1 MLPKKEYYGDMKK
14 RYWTTLP
21 FLLIST
27 LCGDDNTFLSG
38 EKQEILRQQQS
49 QYESEHE
56 KLRTN
61 WIAPL
66 HLNASY
72 SYDKSAT
79 GDYHSDTENL
89 SASISQ
95 EIFRSGGIMYQIAYA
110 DAKKQSESIAYQ
122 QQIAMLNQQLFTT
135 LLAYQKNSVL
145 VEQSQKRLDNKE
157 IEIFIKR
164 QLYDAGKV
172 DITELNNAFMAK
184 SNELKT
190 LISFKYALSEQRL
203 EIAKISDITPE
214 TFPIPRFEMI
224 AKEQY
229 LSRQFDVQYAQAQ
242 SDTFKNLSAVT
253 ATNYLPSIALNG
265 SVGYR
270 NYDPKELSGAYKG
283 DYYSAGVQLTLPL
296 VYNASAT
303 IQEAQAIYL
312 KEAAKTAD
320 KKRELNAQYAQVF
333 EKIKSYQEYIA
344 ITSKNLIL
352 YDELIGVLQAGVNA
366 GTKTGY
372 DLQTLK
378 NTKAIEELEMKI
390 NEINI
395 QIEFAKLHFAL
406 HSSKENL

>member
-1 MLPKKEYYGDMKK
+1 MKK
-14 RYWTTLP
+14 QYITILP
-21 FLLIST
+21 FLVLT
-27 LCGDDNTFLSG
+27 NLCGADDALLSG
-38 EKQEILRQQQS
+38 EKQEILRLQHDM
-49 QYESEHE
+49 YEFEHE

-66 HLNASY
+66 NLNASY

-79 GDYHSDTENL
+79 GDYHSDTKNL

-95 EIFRSGGIMYQIAYA
+95 DIFRSGGIMYQIRYA

-122 QQIAMLNQQLFTT
+122 QQIGALNQQLFTA
-135 LLAYQKNSVL
+135 LLTYQKNSVL

-172 DITELNNAFMAK
+172 DITELNNAFMEK

-190 LISFKYALSEQRL
+190 LISLKYALSEQRL

-224 AKEQY
+224 AKEQF
-229 LSRQFDVQYAQAQ
+229 LSRQFDLQYAQAQ
-242 SDTFKNLSAVT
+242 SDTLKNLSEVT
-253 ATNYLPSIALNG
+253 ATNYLPRVALNAD
-265 SVGYR
+265 VGYR
-270 NYDPKELSGAYKG
+270 NYDPKELSGAYNG
-283 DYYSAGVQLTLPL
+283 NYYSAGFQLTLPL

-303 IQEAQAIYL
+303 IQEAQATYL

-320 KKRELNAQYAQVF
+320 KKRELNAQYAQVL
-333 EKIKSYQEYIA
+333 EKIQSYRDYIS

-378 NTKAIEELEMKI
+378 NTKTIEELEIKI

-406 HSSKENL
+406 HPSKENL

>member
-1 MLPKKEYYGDMKK
+1 MKK
-14 RYWTTLP
+14 RYLAIFP
-21 FLLIST
+21 LLLMTNLWS
-27 LCGDDNTFLSG
+27 GDDALLSG
-38 EKQEILRQQQS
+38 EKQEILRQQKEI
-49 QYESEHE
+49 YEFEHE

-66 HLNASY
+66 NLNASY

-95 EIFRSGGIMYQIAYA
+95 DIFRSGGIMYQIRYA

-122 QQIAMLNQQLFTT
+122 QQIAALNQQLFLA
-135 LLAYQKNSVL
+135 LLTYQKNSVL
-145 VEQSQKRLDNKE
+145 LEQSQKRLDNKE

-172 DITELNNAFMAK
+172 DITELNNAFMEK

-190 LISFKYALSEQRL
+190 LISLKYALSEQRF
-203 EIAKISDITPE
+203 EIAKISDITPD

-229 LSRQFDVQYAQAQ
+229 LSGQFDLQYAQAQ
-242 SDTFKNLSAVT
+242 SDTLKNLSEVT
-253 ATNYLPSIALNG
+253 ATNYLPSIALNAD
-265 SVGYR
+265 VGYR
-270 NYDPKELSGAYKG
+270 NYDPKELSGAYNG
-283 DYYSAGVQLTLPL
+283 NYYSAGFQLTLPL

-303 IQEAQAIYL
+303 IQEAQAAYL

-333 EKIKSYQEYIA
+333 EKIQSYRDTIS
-344 ITSKNLIL
+344 ITTKNLLL
-352 YDELIGVLQAGVNA
+352 YDELIRVLQAGVNA

-378 NTKAIEELEMKI
+378 NTKMIEELEIKI

-406 HSSKENL
+406 HPSKENL

>member
-1 MLPKKEYYGDMKK
+1 MTNLYG
-14 RYWTTLP
+14 
-21 FLLIST
+21 
-27 LCGDDNTFLSG
+27 GDDALLSG

-49 QYESEHE
+49 IYESEHE

-66 HLNASY
+66 NLNASY

-79 GDYHSDTENL
+79 GDYHSDTENI

-95 EIFRSGGIMYQIAYA
+95 DIFRSGGIMYQIRYA
-110 DAKKQSESIAYQ
+110 DAKKQSETIAYQ
-122 QQIAMLNQQLFTT
+122 QQIAALNQQLFLA
-135 LLAYQKNSVL
+135 LLTYQKNGTL

-190 LISFKYALSEQRL
+190 LISLKYALSEQRL
-203 EIAKISDITPE
+203 EIAKISDLTPE

-224 AKEQY
+224 AKEHY
-229 LSRQFDVQYAQAQ
+229 MSNQFDLQYAQAQ
-242 SDTFKNLSAVT
+242 SDTLKNFSEVT

-270 NYDPKELSGAYKG
+270 NYDPKELSGDYRG

-303 IQEAQAIYL
+303 IQEAQATYL

-333 EKIKSYQEYIA
+333 EKIQSYRDYIA
-344 ITSKNLIL
+344 ITTKNLIL
-352 YDELIGVLQAGVNA
+352 YDELIRALQAGVNV

-372 DLQTLK
+372 DLQTLQ
-378 NTKAIEELEMKI
+378 NTKTIEELEIKI

-395 QIEFAKLHFAL
+395 QIELAKLHFSL
-406 HSSKENL
+406 NTSKELR

>member
-1 MLPKKEYYGDMKK
+1 MKK
-14 RYWTTLP
+14 RYLAIFP
-21 FLLIST
+21 LLLMT
-27 LCGDDNTFLSG
+27 NLCGSDDALLSG
-38 EKQEILRQQQS
+38 EKQEILRQQKEI
-49 QYESEHE
+49 YEFEYE

-66 HLNASY
+66 NLNASY

-95 EIFRSGGIMYQIAYA
+95 DIFRSGGIMYQIAYA
-110 DAKKQSESIAYQ
+110 DAKKQSETIAYQ
-122 QQIAMLNQQLFTT
+122 QHIATLNQQLFTA
-135 LLAYQKNSVL
+135 LLTYQKNNAL
-145 VEQSQKRLDNKE
+145 LEQSQKRLDNKE

-172 DITELNNAFMAK
+172 DITELNNAFMEK

-190 LISFKYALSEQRL
+190 LISLKYALSEQRL
-203 EIAKISDITPE
+203 EIAKISDITPD
-214 TFPIPRFEMI
+214 TFPIPRFELI
-224 AKEQY
+224 NKEQY
-229 LSRQFDVQYAQAQ
+229 LSSQFDLQYAQAQ
-242 SDTFKNLSAVT
+242 SDTLKNLSEVT
-253 ATNYLPSIALNG
+253 ATNYLPSIALNAD
-265 SVGYR
+265 VGYR
-270 NYDPKELSGAYKG
+270 NYDPKELNGAYRG

-303 IQEAQAIYL
+303 IQEAQATYL

-320 KKRELNAQYAQVF
+320 KKRELNSEYAQVF
-333 EKIKSYQEYIA
+333 EKIQSYRDTIS

-378 NTKAIEELEMKI
+378 NTKAIEELEIKI

-406 HSSKENL
+406 HPSKENL

>member
-1 MLPKKEYYGDMKK
+1 MKK
-14 RYWTTLP
+14 RYLAIFP
-21 FLLIST
+21 LLLMT
-27 LCGDDNTFLSG
+27 NLCGSDDALLSG
-38 EKQEILRQQQS
+38 EKQEILRQQKEI
-49 QYESEHE
+49 YEFEYE

-66 HLNASY
+66 NLNASY

-95 EIFRSGGIMYQIAYA
+95 DIFRSGGIMYQIAYA
-110 DAKKQSESIAYQ
+110 DAKKQSETIAYQ
-122 QQIAMLNQQLFTT
+122 QHIATLNQQLFTA
-135 LLAYQKNSVL
+135 LLTYQKNNAL
-145 VEQSQKRLDNKE
+145 LEQSQKRLDNKE

-172 DITELNNAFMAK
+172 DITELNNAFMEK

-190 LISFKYALSEQRL
+190 LISLKYALSEQRL
-203 EIAKISDITPE
+203 EIAKISDITPD
-214 TFPIPRFEMI
+214 TFPIPRFELI
-224 AKEQY
+224 NKKQY
-229 LSRQFDVQYAQAQ
+229 LSSQFDLQYAQAQ
-242 SDTFKNLSAVT
+242 SDTLKNLSEVT
-253 ATNYLPSIALNG
+253 ATNYLPSIALNAD
-265 SVGYR
+265 VGYR
-270 NYDPKELSGAYKG
+270 NYDPKELNGAYRG

-303 IQEAQAIYL
+303 IQEAQATYL

-320 KKRELNAQYAQVF
+320 KKRELNSEYAQVF
-333 EKIKSYQEYIA
+333 EKIQSYRDTIS

-378 NTKAIEELEMKI
+378 NTKAIEELEIKI

-406 HSSKENL
+406 HPSKENL

>member
-1 MLPKKEYYGDMKK
+1 MKK
-14 RYWTTLP
+14 RYLAIFP
-21 FLLIST
+21 LLLMT
-27 LCGDDNTFLSG
+27 NLCGSDDALLSG
-38 EKQEILRQQQS
+38 EKQEILRQQKEI
-49 QYESEHE
+49 YEFEYE

-66 HLNASY
+66 NLNASY

-95 EIFRSGGIMYQIAYA
+95 DIFRSGGIMYQIAYA
-110 DAKKQSESIAYQ
+110 DAKKQSETIAYQ
-122 QQIAMLNQQLFTT
+122 QHIATLNQQLFTA
-135 LLAYQKNSVL
+135 LLTYQKNNAL
-145 VEQSQKRLDNKE
+145 LEQSQKRLDNKE

-172 DITELNNAFMAK
+172 DITELNNAFMEK

-190 LISFKYALSEQRL
+190 LISLKYALSEQRL
-203 EIAKISDITPE
+203 EIAKISDITPD
-214 TFPIPRFEMI
+214 TFPIPRFELI
-224 AKEQY
+224 NKEQY
-229 LSRQFDVQYAQAQ
+229 LSSQFDLQYAQAQ
-242 SDTFKNLSAVT
+242 SDTLKNLSEVT
-253 ATNYLPSIALNG
+253 ATNYLPSIALNAD
-265 SVGYR
+265 VGYR
-270 NYDPKELSGAYKG
+270 NYDPKELNGAYRG

-303 IQEAQAIYL
+303 IQEAQATYL

-333 EKIKSYQEYIA
+333 EKIQSYRDTIS

-372 DLQTLK
+372 DLQTLT
-378 NTKAIEELEMKI
+378 NTKAIEELEIKI

-406 HSSKENL
+406 HPSKENL

>member
-1 MLPKKEYYGDMKK
+1 MKK
-14 RYWTTLP
+14 RYLAIFP
-21 FLLIST
+21 LLLMT
-27 LCGDDNTFLSG
+27 NLCGSDDALLSG
-38 EKQEILRQQQS
+38 EKQEILRQQKEI
-49 QYESEHE
+49 YEFEYE

-66 HLNASY
+66 NLNASY

-95 EIFRSGGIMYQIAYA
+95 DIFRSGGIMYQIAYA
-110 DAKKQSESIAYQ
+110 DAKKQSETIAYQ
-122 QQIAMLNQQLFTT
+122 QHIATLNQQLFTA
-135 LLAYQKNSVL
+135 LLTYQKNNAL
-145 VEQSQKRLDNKE
+145 LEQSQKRLDNKE

-172 DITELNNAFMAK
+172 DITELNNAFMEK

-190 LISFKYALSEQRL
+190 LISLKYALSEQRL
-203 EIAKISDITPE
+203 EIAKISDITPD
-214 TFPIPRFEMI
+214 TFPIPRFELI
-224 AKEQY
+224 NKEQY
-229 LSRQFDVQYAQAQ
+229 LSSQFDLQYAQAQ
-242 SDTFKNLSAVT
+242 SDTLKNLSEVT
-253 ATNYLPSIALNG
+253 ATNYLPSIALNAD
-265 SVGYR
+265 VGYR
-270 NYDPKELSGAYKG
+270 NYDPKELNGAYRG

-303 IQEAQAIYL
+303 IQEAQATYL

-333 EKIKSYQEYIA
+333 EKIQSYRDTIS

-378 NTKAIEELEMKI
+378 NTKAIEELEIKI

-406 HSSKENL
+406 HPSKENL

>member
-1 MLPKKEYYGDMKK
+1 MKK
-14 RYWTTLP
+14 RYLATLP
-21 FLLIST
+21 LLLMT
-27 LCGDDNTFLSG
+27 NLCGGDDALLSA
-38 EKQEILRQQQS
+38 EKQEILRQQHDI
-49 QYESEHE
+49 YEFEHE

-66 HLNASY
+66 NLNASY

-95 EIFRSGGIMYQIAYA
+95 DIFRSGGIMYQIAYA
-110 DAKKQSESIAYQ
+110 DAKKQSETIAYR
-122 QQIAMLNQQLFTT
+122 QQIGALNQQLFTA
-135 LLAYQKNSVL
+135 LLTYQKNSAL
-145 VEQSQKRLDNKE
+145 LEQSQKRLDNKE

-164 QLYDAGKV
+164 QLYDAGKT
-172 DITELNNAFMAK
+172 DITELNNAFMEK
-184 SNELKT
+184 SSELKT
-190 LISFKYALSEQRL
+190 LISLKYALSEQRL
-203 EIAKISDITPE
+203 EIAKISDITPD
-214 TFPIPRFEMI
+214 TFAIPRFEMI

-229 LSRQFDVQYAQAQ
+229 LSRQFDLQYAQAQ
-242 SDTFKNLSAVT
+242 SDTLKNLTEVT
-253 ATNYLPSIALNG
+253 ATNYLPSIALNAD
-265 SVGYR
+265 VGYR
-270 NYDPKELSGAYKG
+270 NYDPKELSGAYRG
-283 DYYSAGVQLTLPL
+283 DYYSAGVQLTMPL

-303 IQEAQAIYL
+303 IQEAQATYL

-320 KKRELNAQYAQVF
+320 KKRELNAQYTQVF
-333 EKIKSYQEYIA
+333 EKIQSYRDTIS

-352 YDELIGVLQAGVNA
+352 YDELIGILQAGVNA

-378 NTKAIEELEMKI
+378 NTKAIEELEIKI

>member
-1 MLPKKEYYGDMKK
+1 MKK
-14 RYWTTLP
+14 RYLAIFP
-21 FLLIST
+21 LLLMT
-27 LCGDDNTFLSG
+27 NLCGSDDALLSG
-38 EKQEILRQQQS
+38 EKQEILRQQKEI
-49 QYESEHE
+49 YEFQHE

-66 HLNASY
+66 NINASY
-72 SYDKSAT
+72 SYDKSAA

-95 EIFRSGGIMYQIAYA
+95 DIFRSGGIIYQIAYA
-110 DAKKQSESIAYQ
+110 DAKKQSETIAYQ
-122 QQIAMLNQQLFTT
+122 QQIAMLNQQLFTA
-135 LLAYQKNSVL
+135 LLTYQKNSAL

-172 DITELNNAFMAK
+172 DITELNNAFMEK

-190 LISFKYALSEQRL
+190 LISLKYTLSEQRL
-203 EIAKISDITPE
+203 EIAKISNITPE
-214 TFPIPRFEMI
+214 TFTIPRFEMI

-229 LSRQFDVQYAQAQ
+229 LSRQFDLQYAQAQ
-242 SDTFKNLSAVT
+242 SDTLKNLSEVT
-253 ATNYLPSIALNG
+253 ATNYLPSIALNAD
-265 SVGYR
+265 VGYR

-283 DYYSAGVQLTLPL
+283 DYYSAGLQLTMPL

-303 IQEAQAIYL
+303 IQEAQASYL

-320 KKRELNAQYAQVF
+320 KKRELNAEYAQVF
-333 EKIKSYQEYIA
+333 EKIQSYRDYIS
-344 ITSKNLIL
+344 ITSKNLLL
-352 YDELIGVLQAGVNA
+352 YDELIRVLQAGVNA

-378 NTKAIEELEMKI
+378 NTKTIEELEIKI

-406 HSSKENL
+406 HPSKENL